1 MISYFYQSMDDPS
14 CRFFRELTVGK
25 LVTVDP
31 VAFILHITRA
41 EIIPPTSS
49 NVVLSAMI
57 DGNLLTMGT
66 LSPSNGVYHL
76 PLNKSFMPNSEVDFF
91 MKGDTNAKVQLTGYY
106 EAVRPPS
113 ATSPAAL
120 LRQLISSVVP
130 SWAYVRQGR
139 QAESCSICSQSLR
152 KGTVVRQ
159 LKCGHIFHAQCIDE
173 WLKKSFTCGYCRQAL
188 IG

>member
-1 MISYFYQSMDDPS
+1 MDDPS

-57 DGNLLTMGT
+57 DGKLFTLGT
-66 LSPSNGVYHL
+66 LSPSDDVYHL
-76 PLNKSFMPNSEVDFF
+76 PLNMCFMPLYSEVDFF
-91 MKGDTNAKVQLTGYY
+91 IKGKANAKVHLTGYY
-106 EAVRPPS
+106 ESAVRPPS
-113 ATSPAAL
+113 APSPAAL
-120 LRQLISSVVP
+120 LRQLISSVAP
-130 SWAYVRQGR
+130 SWAHVRQGA
-139 QAESCSICSQSLR
+139 AESCNICSQLLR
-152 KGTVVRQ
+152 KGAAVRR
-159 LKCGHIFHAQCIDE
+159 LTCGHVFHAKCIDE